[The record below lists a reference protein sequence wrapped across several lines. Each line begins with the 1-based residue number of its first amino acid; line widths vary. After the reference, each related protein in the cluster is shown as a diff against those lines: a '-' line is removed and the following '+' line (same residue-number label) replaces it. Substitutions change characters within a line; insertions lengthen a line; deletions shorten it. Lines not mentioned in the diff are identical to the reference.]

1 MIFAFKLALLDVWYL
16 QFSEYLNTIFTKK
29 KKKKN
34 IGRQTLTLKH
44 PTGVKYKK

>member
-29 KKKKN
+29 KKKKKN
-34 IGRQTLTLKH
+34 
-44 PTGVKYKK
+44 KKNEEASSAL